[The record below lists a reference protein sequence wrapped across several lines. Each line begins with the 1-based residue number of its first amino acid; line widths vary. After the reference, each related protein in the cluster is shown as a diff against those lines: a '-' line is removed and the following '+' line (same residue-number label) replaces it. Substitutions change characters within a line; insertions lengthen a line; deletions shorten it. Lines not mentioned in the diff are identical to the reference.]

1 MINNILLFP
10 SGSQVA
16 HEIYNSL
23 KYEKY
28 VECIGADNGN
38 NNWSYFVLEKYVNN
52 IPMYN
57 PETENEFI
65 GSLKS
70 VINNY
75 KISCIVPCFDK
86 FIPILK
92 KLERELG
99 CIVIAPDIRVCNIC
113 QHKSLTYNEL
123 KEDIIVPDVYNNDNI
138 KFPLFIKPD
147 NGYGS
152 RDSHKVLD
160 KKELEHYYKV
170 YNNLQSYILCE
181 YLPGDEFTVDCL
193 STKEKVLVCSP
204 RKRVR
209 TIQGI
214 SVNTES
220 VLDEKIVNSCKDIAS
235 KIFKKLKIIGC
246 WFFQVKFNN
255 KNELCLL
262 EIAPRIAGAMCL
274 TRNMGVNLPLLSIYI
289 YLGICVNDTL
299 FKGEKLSVYK
309 VFKNVFMPRKEYS
322 ILYIDLDDTIILKGK
337 VNTDIIAFLYQ
348 NKNNNKKIVL
358 LTRNKAPK
366 ETLISNYIDPR
377 LFDEIIIVE
386 NDNKKSLYINK
397 EINSL
402 FIDDSYRERKDVSEY
417 ENTIVIGLEQI
428 EKYSY

>member
-28 VECIGADNGN
+28 IECIGADNGN

-65 GSLKS
+65 GSLKY
-70 VINNY
+70 VIGKY
-75 KISCIVPCFDK
+75 KITCIIPCFDR

-92 KLERELG
+92 NLERALG
-99 CIVIAPDIRVCNIC
+99 VIVIAPDIRVCNIC
-113 QHKSLTYNEL
+113 QYKSLTYNEL
-123 KEDIIVPDVYNNDNI
+123 KEDIIVPDIYSNDNI
-138 KFPLFIKPD
+138 EFPLFIKPD

-160 KKELEHYYKV
+160 EKEFEHYYKV
-170 YNNLQSYILCE
+170 YNSLQNYILCE

-193 STKEKVLVCSP
+193 SNREEVLVCSP
-204 RKRVR
+204 RKRIR

-220 VLDEKIVNSCKDIAS
+220 VLDESIVKSCKDIAI

-246 WFFQVKFNN
+246 WFFQVKFNS

-289 YLGICVNDTL
+289 HLGIDVNDTL
-299 FKGEKLSVYK
+299 FKEEKLSVYK
-309 VFKNVFMPRKEYS
+309 VFKNVFMPKKEYNT
-322 ILYIDLDDTIILKGK
+322 LYIDLDDTIIIKGK

-348 NKNNNKKIVL
+348 NKNNNKKIAL
-358 LTRNKAPK
+358 LTRNKRPK
-366 ETLISNYIDPR
+366 ETLINNFIDPR

-397 EINSL
+397 ENKSL
-402 FIDDSYRERKDVSEY
+402 FIDDSYRERKDVSMY
-417 ENTIVIGLEQI
+417 ENTIVIGLEQV